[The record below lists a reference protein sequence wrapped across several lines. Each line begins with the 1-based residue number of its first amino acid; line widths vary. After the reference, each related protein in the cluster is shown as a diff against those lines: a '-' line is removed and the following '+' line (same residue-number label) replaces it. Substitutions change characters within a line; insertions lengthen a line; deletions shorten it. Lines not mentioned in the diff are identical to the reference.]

1 MAGVG
6 NQKITILKEE
16 FPALAKLGDQEYGHI
31 LRYRI
36 VSEDKNRF
44 SHWSKITPLTLF
56 SANSL
61 PLQVAG
67 ELVIDGSSITIIWD
81 DEVNRPRYDI
91 FIKFCTLVNKASL
104 TNNVA
109 KIHTTVNHNL
119 TIGNTILVTG
129 ISSVFNGEFVIT
141 DVTEDTISYA
151 KTNTDISEFN
161 VTPNGSVGLDFFY
174 HGTSPIHTYSIIA
187 LPATCSF
194 QAAIQIESILKER
207 SEVLTICELSAIIDT
222 EES

>member
-16 FPALAKLGDQEYGHI
+16 FPSLAKLGDEEYGHI

-36 VSEDKNRF
+36 ISEDKNRF

-56 SANSL
+56 STESEA
-61 PLQVAG
+61 LQVAG
-67 ELVIDGSSITIIWD
+67 ELVISGSSITIIWD

-91 FIKFCTLVNKASL
+91 FVR
-104 TNNVA
+104 
-109 KIHTTVNHNL
+109 
-119 TIGNTILVTG
+119 
-129 ISSVFNGEFVIT
+129 FNGG
-141 DVTEDTISYA
+141 
-151 KTNTDISEFN
+151 N
-161 VTPNGSVGLDFFY
+161 FFY
-174 HGTSPIHTYSIIA
+174 HGTSPTHTYSIIA
-187 LPATCSF
+187 PAETSSV
-194 QAAIQIESILKER
+194 QVAIQIDSINKER